1 MVLRDAVS
9 AFCKKRRLPLSSTM
23 QMVTSTLSF
32 LASASAAAT
41 IVLMAARLT
50 YFLLGKSAEYVVATK
65 HNRAN
70 VRLNMYKM
78 SPLLSQFLAAMQFP
92 VQLLRF
98 RIAVA
103 VCQVADESPLMSRF
117 PLVLSFEPRWHRSRQ
132 SRQTDCRR

>member
-1 MVLRDAVS
+1 MVLREALS
-9 AFCKKRRLPLSSTM
+9 AFCKKSRLPLSSTM

-41 IVLMAARLT
+41 IVLMAARLM
-50 YFLLGKSAEYVVATK
+50 YFLVGKSAEYVVANK

-78 SPLLSQFLAAMQFP
+78 SPLPLSQFLSPMQLP
-92 VQLLRF
+92 VHLVRF

-103 VCQVADESPLMSRF
+103 VCQ
-117 PLVLSFEPRWHRSRQ
+117 
-132 SRQTDCRR
+132 CRD

>member
-1 MVLRDAVS
+1 MVLREAVS
-9 AFCKKRRLPLSSTM
+9 AFCKKSRLPLSSTM

-41 IVLMAARLT
+41 IVLMAARLM

-65 HNRAN
+65 HNTAN

-78 SPLLSQFLAAMQFP
+78 SPLLLSQFLAAMQLP

-98 RIAVA
+98 RIAIVA
-103 VCQVADESPLMSRF
+103 FQVADGSPLMSRF
-117 PLVLSFEPRWHRSRQ
+117 PLVLWH
-132 SRQTDCRR
+132 